1 MMNWFGLGKNRS
13 KLGKW
18 LDRRGISQT
27 EFAKM
32 SGVSRPTITRLC
44 SDDDQQ
50 PRMGTLK
57 KIMNALRKLD
67 KNVDVN
73 DFFDM

>member
-1 MMNWFGLGKNRS
+1 VNWFGLGKKRS

-18 LDRRGISQT
+18 LDRHGISQT

-44 SDDDQQ
+44 SDDNHH
-50 PRMGTLK
+50 PNMSTAK
-57 KIMNALRKLD
+57 KIIKALRELD
-67 KNVDVN
+67 SNVNYD
-73 DFFDM
+73 DFWNM